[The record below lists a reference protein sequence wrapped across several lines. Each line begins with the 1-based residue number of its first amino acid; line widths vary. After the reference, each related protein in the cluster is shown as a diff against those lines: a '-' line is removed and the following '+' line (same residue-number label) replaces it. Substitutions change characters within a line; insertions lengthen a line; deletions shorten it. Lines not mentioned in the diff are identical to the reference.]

1 MYICTYVYT
10 KTACKTVASKIVT
23 GFAIVTQHKVM
34 QIFDLLY
41 AYTISFAS
49 LRCYLHLA
57 VLGSQKCPVKSACF
71 MFKKVRSGFDS
82 NRIVKI
88 LVVSRE

>member
-34 QIFDLLY
+34 QIIDLLY

-49 LRCYLHLA
+49 LRCYVPA
-57 VLGSQKCPVKSACF
+57 LGCPRQPEMPCEVS
-71 MFKKVRSGFDS
+71 MFHV
-82 NRIVKI
+82 
-88 LVVSRE
+88 